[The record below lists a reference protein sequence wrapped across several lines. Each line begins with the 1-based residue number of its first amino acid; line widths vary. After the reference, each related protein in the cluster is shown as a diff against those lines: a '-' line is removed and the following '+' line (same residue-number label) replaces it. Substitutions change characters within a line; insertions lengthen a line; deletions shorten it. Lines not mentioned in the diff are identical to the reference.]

1 MNWEPTADGHHCK
14 RHDSTFKR
22 GEVCQRCVTDPG
34 DEIDALDTAGLDAE
48 IVALAGEF
56 TSRARRLW
64 RETVG
69 LLDDG
74 TAQDK
79 ATACK
84 LSAESAKWERL
95 ALEAKDKVAQRKH
108 LREAMA
114 HERAMSGLRG
124 HN

>member
-14 RHDSTFKR
+14 RHDHAFRR
-22 GEVCQRCVTDPG
+22 GEVCQQCISDPG
-34 DEIDALDTAGLDAE
+34 DDEVPDSADVDSEIA
-48 IVALAGEF
+48 ALAGEYS
-56 TSRARRLW
+56 SRSKRLW
-64 RETVG
+64 REVVE

-79 ATACK
+79 NTACK

-95 ALEAKDKVAQRKH
+95 ALEAKDKISQRKH